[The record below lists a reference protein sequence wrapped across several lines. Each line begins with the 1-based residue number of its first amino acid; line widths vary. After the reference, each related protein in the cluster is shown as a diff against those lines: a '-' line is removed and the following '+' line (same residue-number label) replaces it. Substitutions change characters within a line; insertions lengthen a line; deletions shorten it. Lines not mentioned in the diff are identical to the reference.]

1 MRPKRILI
9 IEDEEGI
16 RNILSYSLRKEG
28 FDILEAPN
36 GRAGL
41 MLLEREC
48 ADLVLLD
55 VMLPDMSGFDICRHL
70 SATTRTPV
78 IMITAKSDMLDKV
91 LGMEIGADD
100 YITKP
105 FNIREVVARIR
116 AIFRRIEL
124 LVEPMEQPAREVI
137 RLDHRIEIYRKERE
151 VWKDGAHVLLTNKEY
166 DLLLFLV
173 DHNREVFSRSELL
186 DKVWGFEF
194 AGDSRTVDIHVQRI
208 RKKLD
213 QLHSSRSMIVT
224 VFGIGYKLDASVQ
237 T

>member
-16 RNILSYSLRKEG
+16 RDILSYSLRKEG
-28 FDILEAPN
+28 FDILEAPS

-41 MLLEREC
+41 MLLERDS

-105 FNIREVVARIR
+105 FDIREVVARIR

-124 LVEPMEQPAREVI
+124 LGEPLEQPAREVI

-173 DHNREVFSRSELL
+173 DHNRQVFSRSELL

-194 AGDSRTVDIHVQRI
+194 AGDTRTVDIHVQRI

-213 QLHSSRSMIVT
+213 HLHSSGSIIVT